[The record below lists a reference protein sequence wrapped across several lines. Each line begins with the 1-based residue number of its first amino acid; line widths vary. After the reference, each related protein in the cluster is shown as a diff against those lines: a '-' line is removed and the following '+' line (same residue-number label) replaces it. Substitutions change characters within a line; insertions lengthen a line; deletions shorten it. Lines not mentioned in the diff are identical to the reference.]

1 MEQFTALRVGPKASF
16 QQATLDADQLL
27 RLHREAGRP
36 CVFLLEAG
44 SLERLA
50 QTALPGLFTLN
61 PPRTKDPRRQLSYY
75 FRKQGGVAG
84 LYASYKHAGIVERS
98 LRDLLRSEGLLPGT
112 VCLIG
117 LPGELFNVLVKRALP
132 ATARPQTIEAM
143 PGYDDAALREIL
155 DEHAAFVLPD
165 DEARK
170 KYAAIAQKYIGSSPR
185 IEWVRRLIWL
195 AAQSSHPVLI
205 QGESG
210 TGKEI
215 VARQIHECSARVGG
229 TFQALNCG
237 AITKDLFE
245 SELFGHV
252 QGAFT
257 GALCD
262 KIGHLKAAEHG
273 VLFLDEIG
281 DLPQEHQV
289 KLLRVIEE
297 EKYTRVGDTKERQS
311 DARIIAATNRDLADL
326 VRIGQFRDDLYYR
339 LFTIRIRT
347 PSLREHPE
355 DIPELAQHFW
365 GKLHEKDK
373 KPHRPLA
380 EEITDELANF
390 PWPGNARD
398 LRATLINVAM
408 LTNGRPATLQLVR
421 AVMQDRRGLI
431 PPRHL
436 PPLDRINEADG

>member
-1 MEQFTALRVGPKASF
+1 MEQFKALRAGPQAAL
-16 QQATLDADQLL
+16 QHATLDADQLL

-36 CVFLLEAG
+36 CVFLLEAA
-44 SLERLA
+44 SLARLVRA
-50 QTALPGLFTLN
+50 ALPGLITPN
-61 PPRTKDPRRQLSYY
+61 PPKTKDPRRQLSYY
-75 FRKQGGVAG
+75 FRRRGGVSA

-98 LRDLLRSEGLLPGT
+98 LRDLLRTEGLLPGM
-112 VCLIG
+112 VGLIG
-117 LPGELFNVLVKRALP
+117 LKEELFNDLGRRALP
-132 ATARPQTIEAM
+132 AAPRPPAVEAM
-143 PGYDDAALREIL
+143 PGYDDEALREIL
-155 DEHAAFVLPD
+155 SEHAVFTLAD
-165 DEARK
+165 AAARK
-170 KYAAIAQKYIGSSPR
+170 KYAAIADSYIGSSPR

-215 VARQIHECSARVGG
+215 VAGQIHACSAVASGPFRS
-229 TFQALNCG
+229 LNCG
-237 AITKDLFE
+237 AIARDLFE

-252 QGAFT
+252 KGAFT
-257 GALCD
+257 GALFD
-262 KIGHLKAAEHG
+262 KDGYFKTAEHG

-281 DLPQEHQV
+281 DLMPEHQV

-297 EKYTRVGDTKERQS
+297 EEYTRVGETESRKS

-326 VRIGQFRDDLYYR
+326 VRLGRFRDDLYYR

-347 PSLREHPE
+347 PALREHPE

-365 GKLHEKDK
+365 RKLHEKDE

-380 EEITDELANF
+380 ADITDELATY

-398 LRATLINVAM
+398 LRASLMNVAM
-408 LTNGRPATLQLVR
+408 LTNGRPVTLPLLP
-421 AVMQDRRGLI
+421 AVMHERRGLM
-431 PPRHL
+431 PTRL
-436 PPLDRINEADG
+436 PPAFAPSEKADG